1 MILLRE
7 QNVLFLKPVKTAGT
21 SFEIALSKFAGPDDI
36 ITPVGRDHEKVR
48 RKLGYRTAQNHGNSI
63 FDQLRNP
70 LKLRVKSNEPK
81 FYNHM
86 PAEEAREILG
96 PSRWGKLLK
105 ISIVR
110 NPFDRLV
117 SHYFMAK
124 SNDPKVK
131 DIASWAR
138 NRPRA
143 LGKNEQFYFIDG
155 KSVLDL
161 YIRYEHFATDI
172 RRLEELRPG
181 LTGLYDAFAGLSANS
196 DFRKKSSN
204 YWDFYSEH
212 PKLIDAVKFFNQ
224 RTIEKFGYEFGEGAS
239 SARPA

>member
-7 QNVLFLKPVKTAGT
+7 HRVLFLKPVKAAGT

-36 ITPVGRDHEKVR
+36 ITPVGRDHEIVR

-70 LKLRVKSNEPK
+70 LKLAAKSNEPK

-86 PAEEAREILG
+86 PAAEAREILG
-96 PSRWGKLLK
+96 RSQWDKLLK
-105 ISIVR
+105 VSIVR

-124 SNDPKVK
+124 SNNPKVK

-155 KSVLDL
+155 QSALDH
-161 YIRYEHFATDI
+161 YIRYEHLVTDI

-181 LTGLYDAFAGLSANS
+181 LAGLYDAFVGLDANS
-196 DFRKKSSN
+196 DFRKQSSD
-204 YWDFYSEH
+204 YGDFFSEH

-224 RTIEKFGYEFGEGAS
+224 RTIEKFGYEFGDAAGTRQA
-239 SARPA
+239 